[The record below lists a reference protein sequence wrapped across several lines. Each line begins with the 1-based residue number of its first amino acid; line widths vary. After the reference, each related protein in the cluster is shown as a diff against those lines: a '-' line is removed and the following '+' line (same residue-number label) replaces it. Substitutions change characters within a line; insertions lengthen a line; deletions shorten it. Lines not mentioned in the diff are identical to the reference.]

1 MRIHCPHYDGRLVR
15 RRQLRPS
22 LFGLLRHI
30 LRRALTSAD
39 SDAYRDAY
47 AETDACA
54 VSKPYDARAL
64 AGARRS
70 YVAADDIAAV
80 PVPVAAADARA
91 DEKSHT
97 GADALV
103 HMRVHRPQS
112 DGHMVRKRQLR
123 PRVLGLLRHV
133 LRRADTSA
141 DAGAAASADASADAR
156 ALAEADI
163 AADASTLIS
172 TVIASDRSSVTCA
185 DTEPDAAPIHEPSDS
200 GAVAPADDSIP
211 DAGGWQAHGGARCC
225 TDRGPWHRRIYRH
238 LRGDSAGLLRGL

>member
-1 MRIHCPHYDGRLVR
+1 MRHTT
-15 RRQLRPS
+15 
-22 LFGLLRHI
+22 
-30 LRRALTSAD
+30 RADARADDSAI
-39 SDAYRDAY
+39 
-47 AETDACA
+47 AETYAGTVPAPNVVAVSATDAST

-80 PVPVAAADARA
+80 PVPVSAADARA

-97 GADALV
+97 GPDALV

-156 ALAEADI
+156 ALAETDI
-163 AADASTLIS
+163 AAD
-172 TVIASDRSSVTCA
+172 TVAVSPT
-185 DTEPDAAPIHEPSDS
+185 DTRALD
-200 GAVAPADDSIP
+200 
-211 DAGGWQAHGGARCC
+211 
-225 TDRGPWHRRIYRH
+225 
-238 LRGDSAGLLRGL
+238 

>member
-1 MRIHCPHYDGRLVR
+1 VR
-15 RRQLRPS
+15 HTTRADARADDS
-22 LFGLLRHI
+22 AVAGTYAGTDTETD
-30 LRRALTSAD
+30 RRAESW
-39 SDAYRDAY
+39 
-47 AETDACA
+47 TDACT

-80 PVPVAAADARA
+80 PAALAAADARA

-123 PRVLGLLRHV
+123 PRLLGLLRHV

-156 ALAEADI
+156 ALAETDI
-163 AADASTLIS
+163 AAD
-172 TVIASDRSSVTCA
+172 TVAVRGT
-185 DTEPDAAPIHEPSDS
+185 DARALD
-200 GAVAPADDSIP
+200 
-211 DAGGWQAHGGARCC
+211 
-225 TDRGPWHRRIYRH
+225 
-238 LRGDSAGLLRGL
+238 

>member
-15 RRQLRPS
+15 RRELRPR
-22 LFGLLRHI
+22 LLGLLRHV

-39 SDAYRDAY
+39 SDAYRYAY
-47 AETDACA
+47 ARTYAGT

-91 DEKSHT
+91 DEKSHA

-133 LRRADTSA
+133 LRRAYAQA
-141 DAGAAASADASADAR
+141 DAGAAASADASADASP
-156 ALAEADI
+156 LAETDI
-163 AADASTLIS
+163 AAD
-172 TVIASDRSSVTCA
+172 TVAVRGT
-185 DTEPDAAPIHEPSDS
+185 DARALD
-200 GAVAPADDSIP
+200 
-211 DAGGWQAHGGARCC
+211 
-225 TDRGPWHRRIYRH
+225 
-238 LRGDSAGLLRGL
+238 

>member
-15 RRQLRPS
+15 RRELRPS
-22 LFGLLRHI
+22 LLGLLRHV

-39 SDAYRDAY
+39 SDAYRCAY
-47 AETDACA
+47 ARTHAGT

-80 PVPVAAADARA
+80 PAALAAADASA
-91 DEKSHT
+91 DEESHT

-123 PRVLGLLRHV
+123 PRLLGLLRHV

-156 ALAEADI
+156 ALAETDV
-163 AADASTLIS
+163 AAD
-172 TVIASDRSSVTCA
+172 TVAVCGT
-185 DTEPDAAPIHEPSDS
+185 DARALD
-200 GAVAPADDSIP
+200 
-211 DAGGWQAHGGARCC
+211 
-225 TDRGPWHRRIYRH
+225 
-238 LRGDSAGLLRGL
+238 

>member
-15 RRQLRPS
+15 RRELRPC
-22 LFGLLRHI
+22 LLGLLRHV

-39 SDAYRDAY
+39 SDAYRYAY
-47 AETDACA
+47 AETDAGTD
-54 VSKPYDARAL
+54 SEPYDASAL

-70 YVAADDIAAV
+70 YVAADDSAAV

-91 DEKSHT
+91 DEKSDPS
-97 GADALV
+97 ADALV

-123 PRVLGLLRHV
+123 PRLLGLLRHV
-133 LRRADTSA
+133 LRRADPSA

-156 ALAEADI
+156 ALAETNI

-172 TVIASDRSSVTCA
+172 TLIAPDRSSVTCA
-185 DTEPDAAPIHEPSDS
+185 DTKPDAAPIHEPSDS
-200 GAVAPADDSIP
+200 GAVAPAFS
-211 DAGGWQAHGGARCC
+211 
-225 TDRGPWHRRIYRH
+225 
-238 LRGDSAGLLRGL
+238 

>member
-22 LFGLLRHI
+22 LFGLLRHV

-39 SDAYRDAY
+39 SDAYRYAY
-47 AETDACA
+47 ARTHAGTGSE
-54 VSKPYDARAL
+54 PYDARAL
-64 AGARRS
+64 TGARRS

-80 PVPVAAADARA
+80 PVPVSAADARA

-97 GADALV
+97 GPDALV

-156 ALAEADI
+156 ALAETDI
-163 AADASTLIS
+163 AAD
-172 TVIASDRSSVTCA
+172 TVAVSAT
-185 DTEPDAAPIHEPSDS
+185 DT
-200 GAVAPADDSIP
+200 PALD
-211 DAGGWQAHGGARCC
+211 
-225 TDRGPWHRRIYRH
+225 
-238 LRGDSAGLLRGL
+238 

>member
-22 LFGLLRHI
+22 LFGLLRHV

-39 SDAYRDAY
+39 SNAYRHAY
-47 AETDACA
+47 ARTHAGT
-54 VSKPYDARAL
+54 VSEPYDARAL

-80 PVPVAAADARA
+80 PVPVAAADASA
-91 DEKSHT
+91 DEESHT

-133 LRRADTSA
+133 LRRAYAQA

-156 ALAEADI
+156 ALAETDV
-163 AADASTLIS
+163 AAD
-172 TVIASDRSSVTCA
+172 TVAVCGT
-185 DTEPDAAPIHEPSDS
+185 DARALD
-200 GAVAPADDSIP
+200 
-211 DAGGWQAHGGARCC
+211 
-225 TDRGPWHRRIYRH
+225 
-238 LRGDSAGLLRGL
+238 